1 MPVIKPVLLV
11 LLAQGPRLL
20 GLGVSGWQHL
30 WNQDWYLRAVLLE
43 AVLEAVF
50 LSLEPE
56 LSSHSRR
63 QVLLHGQ
70 AIKLSHREVIKEAIK
85 VRCMHTENRDNR
97 HTHTSTWTRTTVLIV
112 LQWKTEDSKPGGEN
126 RLRVETYMADLST

>member
-30 WNQDWYLRAVLLE
+30 WNQDWCLRAVLLE

-70 AIKLSHREVIKEAIK
+70 AIKVSHREVIKEAIK
-85 VRCMHTENRDNR
+85 VRRMHTENR
-97 HTHTSTWTRTTVLIV
+97 HTHISTWTRTTVLIV
-112 LQWKTEDSKPGGEN
+112 LQWKAEDNKPGGEN

>member
-1 MPVIKPVLLV
+1 MPVVRPVLLV
-11 LLAQGPRLL
+11 LSAQGPRLL

-30 WNQDWYLRAVLLE
+30 WSQDWCLRAVLLGVVLLG
-43 AVLEAVF
+43 AVLLGAVLLGAVLLGAVLLGAVLFGVVLLVAVF

-70 AIKLSHREVIKEAIK
+70 AVK
-85 VRCMHTENRDNR
+85 VRC
-97 HTHTSTWTRTTVLIV
+97 V
-112 LQWKTEDSKPGGEN
+112 
-126 RLRVETYMADLST
+126 

>member
-1 MPVIKPVLLV
+1 MPVIKPVLIV

-30 WNQDWYLRAVLLE
+30 WNQDWCLRAVLLE

-50 LSLEPE
+50 QSLEPE

-70 AIKLSHREVIKEAIK
+70 AIKVSHNREVIKEAIK
-85 VRCMHTENRDNR
+85 VRCMHTENR
-97 HTHTSTWTRTTVLIV
+97 HTHTSTWTRATVLIV
-112 LQWKTEDSKPGGEN
+112 LQWKAEDSKPGGEN
-126 RLRVETYMADLST
+126 RLRVGTYMADLST